1 MSAPNKEG
9 PFGFHLKLNR
19 DRTRTQ
25 QMLVPIQ
32 GALVRS
38 HSESLGRPIPMRDH
52 QETAACG
59 GGTWGGGPVMAKFDH
74 LDKGVSTRSLHYK
87 GKFFLL

>member
-59 GGTWGGGPVMAKFDH
+59 GGTWGGGRRKK
-74 LDKGVSTRSLHYK
+74 LDTTEQLN
-87 GKFFLL
+87 